1 MFDQLIKVATAAGAG
16 DLLAGLRSMRGE
28 LAQYP
33 EQIQLEYWAF
43 MGMGREMFAEVDNTA
58 D

>member
-1 MFDQLIKVATAAGAG
+1 MFDQLIKAATAAGSG

-43 MGMGREMFAEVDNTA
+43 MGMGAEMFAEVDK
-58 D
+58 

>member
-1 MFDQLIKVATAAGAG
+1 MFDQLIKVATAAGSG
-16 DLLAGLRSMRGE
+16 DLLAGLKSMRGD

-43 MGMGREMFAEVDNTA
+43 MGMGAEMFAPIDN
-58 D
+58 